1 MICEK
6 CGSSNVQA
14 VANTQ
19 GKIKKR
25 GCLATL
31 VHIALI
37 VCTAGLWIIVPLL
50 TGGSKGKIKT
60 KVEFVCLN
68 CGAKVKS

>member
-1 MICEK
+1 MICK
-6 CGSSNVQA
+6 YCGSSNIQA
-14 VANTQ
+14 LAVTS

-31 VHIALI
+31 FWIPFIVLTGIFGFILALI
-37 VCTAGLWIIVPLL
+37 

-60 KVEFVCLN
+60 KTKFVCCN
-68 CGAKVKS
+68 CGKKV